1 MKPAERKSSF
11 LPIRIHWDLLK
22 TDRLIHLYKFG
33 SLLLPGISFNGLTS
47 LLLDFENKMRKVTLN
62 IPPQERDKIQKALQ
76 GISIELK
83 IGIHDA
89 EAGEL
94 ISIPLCIEPA
104 SVMERTILGRGPKIG
119 FENQMAELRKLIFE
133 FIKEEFK
140 SKMTS
145 VIERFFKG
153 ELFKK
158 TVKKPIQQMVE
169 QGVITKRGE
178 LAKEMTI
185 DDLIFGKYSELFA
198 KAATREILSEGLLIE
213 QTLAGL
219 FKWSGLE
226 KEAWTKEA
234 KRELDLI
241 EETLKALKS

>member
-1 MKPAERKSSF
+1 MKPAGKKPSF

-33 SLLLPGISFNGLTS
+33 SLLLPGVSFNGLAN

-62 IPPQERDKIQKALQ
+62 ISPQERDKIQKALQ

-89 EAGEL
+89 QAGEL

-104 SVMERTILGRGPKIG
+104 SVMERTILGKGPKIG

-140 SKMTS
+140 TKMTS
-145 VIERFFKG
+145 VLERFFEG

-158 TVKKPIQQMVE
+158 TVKKPIQQMVD
-169 QGVITKRGE
+169 QGVITKKGE
-178 LAKEMTI
+178 LVKEITI
-185 DDLIFGKYSELFA
+185 DDLLFGKYSGLFA
-198 KAATREILSEGLLIE
+198 KAATQEILSEGLLIE
-213 QTLAGL
+213 RTLAGL
-219 FKWSGLE
+219 FEWSGLD

-241 EETLKALKS
+241 GATLKTLKS